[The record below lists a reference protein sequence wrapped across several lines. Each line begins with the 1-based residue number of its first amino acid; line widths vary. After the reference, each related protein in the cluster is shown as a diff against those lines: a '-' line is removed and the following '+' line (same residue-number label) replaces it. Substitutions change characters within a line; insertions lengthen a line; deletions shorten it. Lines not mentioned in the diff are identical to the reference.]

1 MQDLFQQ
8 SCYVVEMGANVDET
22 LKVDGGN
29 GG

>member
-8 SCYVVEMGANVDET
+8 SCCVVEMGTNIDET
-22 LKVDGGN
+22 LKVDVGN

>member
-8 SCYVVEMGANVDET
+8 NCCVVEMKVNIDET

-29 GG
+29 GR